1 MENVVLKANRY
12 RIVDNSAFE
21 MPLPL
26 KFTVWKCEAPI
37 CEYLVSE
44 DEEVSYTIIT
54 RFKELMITTI
64 HRPLDISDIYY
75 LFSCRVFQDKTPY
88 TYPILDRMGIE
99 KYNVYNILRRTHGIT
114 PYDDYWIRFDG
125 ETTTFEQAC
134 GEFDKY
140 LIAPEAQPV
149 PMISYPS
156 GEYRPGRSTRP
167 PKQPEADVSSILNQH
182 KVDVASI
189 MEESKTPEAIAPET
203 SYAPA
208 PEVENNKMSQDDIEA
223 LLRSAGISDSPAPE
237 PVSDIQ
243 VDPATRSQEE
253 SSGGVMSQDEVQRML
268 DEMNMSGGSE
278 KPAESAEPAEP
289 AEPVETPTEEI
300 IEPAEPS
307 GGKMSQDDIEKLL
320 AAALGGNDDSDSD
333 EPEIVEN
340 NAPEAPV
347 NDEPAPA
354 ESSAPSGG
362 KMSQEDIEKLLAA
375 NAPAEPSEPTEPA
388 EPVPAPEPAPAESPA
403 PSGGKMSQEDIE
415 KLLAANA
422 PAEPAEPTEP
432 AEPVP
437 TPEPAPA
444 ESSAPSGGKMS
455 QEDIEKL
462 LAANAP
468 AEPSEPAAPAP
479 EPAPAESSAPSGG
492 KMSQEDIEKLLA
504 ANAPAEPS
512 EPAAPAPE
520 PAPAE
525 SSAPSGGKMSQEDI
539 EKLLAANAPAEPSEP
554 TEPTEPTEPAEP
566 VPAPEPAPAESSAP
580 FGGKMSQEDIE
591 KLLAANAP
599 AEPSEPTEPAE
610 PVPAPEPAPAESP
623 APSGG
628 KMSQADIE
636 ALLNS
641 MQDEANK

>member
-75 LFSCRVFQDKTPY
+75 MFSCRVFQDKTPY

-253 SSGGVMSQDEVQRML
+253 PSGGAMSQDEVQRML

-278 KPAESAEPAEP
+278 KPAESAESAEP

-354 ESSAPSGG
+354 EPSAPSGGKMSQEDIEKLLAANAPAEPSEPAAPAPEPVESPAPSGG

-388 EPVPAPEPAPAESPA
+388 EPVPAPEPS
-403 PSGGKMSQEDIE
+403 
-415 KLLAANA
+415 
-422 PAEPAEPTEP
+422 
-432 AEPVP
+432 
-437 TPEPAPA
+437 
-444 ESSAPSGGKMS
+444 
-455 QEDIEKL
+455 
-462 LAANAP
+462 
-468 AEPSEPAAPAP
+468 
-479 EPAPAESSAPSGG
+479 
-492 KMSQEDIEKLLA
+492 
-504 ANAPAEPS
+504 
-512 EPAAPAPE
+512 
-520 PAPAE
+520 
-525 SSAPSGGKMSQEDI
+525 
-539 EKLLAANAPAEPSEP
+539 
-554 TEPTEPTEPAEP
+554 
-566 VPAPEPAPAESSAP
+566 
-580 FGGKMSQEDIE
+580 
-591 KLLAANAP
+591 
-599 AEPSEPTEPAE
+599 
-610 PVPAPEPAPAESP
+610 PAESP

>member
-75 LFSCRVFQDKTPY
+75 MFSCRVFQDKTPY

-375 NAPAEPSEPTEPA
+375 NAPAEPTEPAEPVPAPEPVESSASSGGKMSQEDIEKLLAANAPAEHAEPTEPA

-422 PAEPAEPTEP
+422 PAEPAAP
-432 AEPVP
+432 A
-437 TPEPAPA
+437 PEPA

-468 AEPSEPAAPAP
+468 AEPSEPA
-479 EPAPAESSAPSGG
+479 
-492 KMSQEDIEKLLA
+492 
-504 ANAPAEPS
+504 
-512 EPAAPAPE
+512 
-520 PAPAE
+520 
-525 SSAPSGGKMSQEDI
+525 
-539 EKLLAANAPAEPSEP
+539 
-554 TEPTEPTEPAEP
+554 EP
-566 VPAPEPAPAESSAP
+566 VPAPEPAPAESS
-580 FGGKMSQEDIE
+580 
-591 KLLAANAP
+591 
-599 AEPSEPTEPAE
+599 
-610 PVPAPEPAPAESP
+610 

>member
-278 KPAESAEPAEP
+278 KPKESAEPAEP
-289 AEPVETPTEEI
+289 VEPVETPTEEI

-354 ESSAPSGG
+354 ESPAPSGG

-375 NAPAEPSEPTEPA
+375 NAPAEPSEPA
-388 EPVPAPEPAPAESPA
+388 VPAPEPAPAESPA

-422 PAEPAEPTEP
+422 PAEHA
-432 AEPVP
+432 
-437 TPEPAPA
+437 
-444 ESSAPSGGKMS
+444 
-455 QEDIEKL
+455 
-462 LAANAP
+462 
-468 AEPSEPAAPAP
+468 
-479 EPAPAESSAPSGG
+479 
-492 KMSQEDIEKLLA
+492 
-504 ANAPAEPS
+504 
-512 EPAAPAPE
+512 
-520 PAPAE
+520 
-525 SSAPSGGKMSQEDI
+525 
-539 EKLLAANAPAEPSEP
+539 
-554 TEPTEPTEPAEP
+554 EPTEPAEP
-566 VPAPEPAPAESSAP
+566 VPAPEPAPAESS
-580 FGGKMSQEDIE
+580 
-591 KLLAANAP
+591 
-599 AEPSEPTEPAE
+599 
-610 PVPAPEPAPAESP
+610 

>member
-208 PEVENNKMSQDDIEA
+208 SEVENNKMSQDDIEA

-354 ESSAPSGG
+354 ESPAPSGG

-375 NAPAEPSEPTEPA
+375 NAPAEPSEPAEPTEPA

-432 AEPVP
+432 APA
-437 TPEPAPA
+437 PEPA

-468 AEPSEPAAPAP
+468 AEPAEPTEPAPAP

-512 EPAAPAPE
+512 EPA
-520 PAPAE
+520 
-525 SSAPSGGKMSQEDI
+525 
-539 EKLLAANAPAEPSEP
+539 
-554 TEPTEPTEPAEP
+554 EPTEPAEP
-566 VPAPEPAPAESSAP
+566 VP
-580 FGGKMSQEDIE
+580 
-591 KLLAANAP
+591 
-599 AEPSEPTEPAE
+599 
-610 PVPAPEPAPAESP
+610 VPEPAPAESP

>member
-320 AAALGGNDDSDSD
+320 SAALGGNDDSDSD

-375 NAPAEPSEPTEPA
+375 NAPAEPSEPAEPTEPTEPA
-388 EPVPAPEPAPAESPA
+388 EPVPTPEPAPAESPA

-422 PAEPAEPTEP
+422 PAEPSEP
-432 AEPVP
+432 AEP
-437 TPEPAPA
+437 A
-444 ESSAPSGGKMS
+444 
-455 QEDIEKL
+455 
-462 LAANAP
+462 
-468 AEPSEPAAPAP
+468 
-479 EPAPAESSAPSGG
+479 
-492 KMSQEDIEKLLA
+492 
-504 ANAPAEPS
+504 
-512 EPAAPAPE
+512 
-520 PAPAE
+520 
-525 SSAPSGGKMSQEDI
+525 
-539 EKLLAANAPAEPSEP
+539 
-554 TEPTEPTEPAEP
+554 EPAEP
-566 VPAPEPAPAESSAP
+566 VPAPEPAPAESS
-580 FGGKMSQEDIE
+580 
-591 KLLAANAP
+591 
-599 AEPSEPTEPAE
+599 
-610 PVPAPEPAPAESP
+610 

>member
-208 PEVENNKMSQDDIEA
+208 SEVENNKMSQDDIEA

-278 KPAESAEPAEP
+278 KPAESAESAESAEPVEPAEP

-354 ESSAPSGG
+354 ESPAPSGGKMSQEDIEKLLAANAPAEPSEPAEPTEPAEPVPAPEPAPAESSAPSGG

-375 NAPAEPSEPTEPA
+375 NAPAEPSEPA
-388 EPVPAPEPAPAESPA
+388 APAPEPAPAESP
-403 PSGGKMSQEDIE
+403 
-415 KLLAANA
+415 
-422 PAEPAEPTEP
+422 
-432 AEPVP
+432 
-437 TPEPAPA
+437 
-444 ESSAPSGGKMS
+444 APSGGKMS

-512 EPAAPAPE
+512 EPAEPTEPAEPVPAPE

-554 TEPTEPTEPAEP
+554 A
-566 VPAPEPAPAESSAP
+566 
-580 FGGKMSQEDIE
+580 
-591 KLLAANAP
+591 
-599 AEPSEPTEPAE
+599 EPTEPAE

-641 MQDEANK
+641 MKDEANK

>member
-208 PEVENNKMSQDDIEA
+208 HEVENNKMSQDDIEA

-278 KPAESAEPAEP
+278 KPAESAESVEPVEPAEPAEP

-320 AAALGGNDDSDSD
+320 SAALGGNDDSDSD

-375 NAPAEPSEPTEPA
+375 NAPAEPSEPAEPTEPAEPVPAPEPAPVESPAPSGGKMSQEDIEKLLAANAPAEPSEPAEPTEPA

-437 TPEPAPA
+437 APEPAPV
-444 ESSAPSGGKMS
+444 ESPAPSGGKMS

-468 AEPSEPAAPAP
+468 AEPSEPA
-479 EPAPAESSAPSGG
+479 
-492 KMSQEDIEKLLA
+492 
-504 ANAPAEPS
+504 
-512 EPAAPAPE
+512 
-520 PAPAE
+520 
-525 SSAPSGGKMSQEDI
+525 
-539 EKLLAANAPAEPSEP
+539 
-554 TEPTEPTEPAEP
+554 EPTEPAEP
-566 VPAPEPAPAESSAP
+566 VPTPEPAPAESS
-580 FGGKMSQEDIE
+580 
-591 KLLAANAP
+591 
-599 AEPSEPTEPAE
+599 
-610 PVPAPEPAPAESP
+610 

>member
-278 KPAESAEPAEP
+278 KPEESAEPAEP

-375 NAPAEPSEPTEPA
+375 NAPAEPSEPAEPTEPA

-422 PAEPAEPTEP
+422 PAEPSEPAEPTEP

-455 QEDIEKL
+455 Q
-462 LAANAP
+462 
-468 AEPSEPAAPAP
+468 
-479 EPAPAESSAPSGG
+479 
-492 KMSQEDIEKLLA
+492 
-504 ANAPAEPS
+504 
-512 EPAAPAPE
+512 
-520 PAPAE
+520 
-525 SSAPSGGKMSQEDI
+525 
-539 EKLLAANAPAEPSEP
+539 
-554 TEPTEPTEPAEP
+554 
-566 VPAPEPAPAESSAP
+566 
-580 FGGKMSQEDIE
+580 
-591 KLLAANAP
+591 
-599 AEPSEPTEPAE
+599 
-610 PVPAPEPAPAESP
+610 
-623 APSGG
+623 
-628 KMSQADIE
+628 ADIE

>member
-278 KPAESAEPAEP
+278 KPEESAEPAEP

-415 KLLAANA
+415 KLLAANVPAEPSEPAAPAPEPAPTESSAPSGGKMSQEDIEKLLAANA
-422 PAEPAEPTEP
+422 PAEPAAPAPEP
-432 AEPVP
+432 AESP
-437 TPEPAPA
+437 
-444 ESSAPSGGKMS
+444 APSGGKMS

-468 AEPSEPAAPAP
+468 AEPSEPA
-479 EPAPAESSAPSGG
+479 
-492 KMSQEDIEKLLA
+492 
-504 ANAPAEPS
+504 
-512 EPAAPAPE
+512 
-520 PAPAE
+520 
-525 SSAPSGGKMSQEDI
+525 
-539 EKLLAANAPAEPSEP
+539 
-554 TEPTEPTEPAEP
+554 EPTEPAEP
-566 VPAPEPAPAESSAP
+566 VPAPEPAPAESS
-580 FGGKMSQEDIE
+580 
-591 KLLAANAP
+591 
-599 AEPSEPTEPAE
+599 
-610 PVPAPEPAPAESP
+610 

>member
-375 NAPAEPSEPTEPA
+375 NAPAEP
-388 EPVPAPEPAPAESPA
+388 
-403 PSGGKMSQEDIE
+403 
-415 KLLAANA
+415 
-422 PAEPAEPTEP
+422 AEPTEP

-468 AEPSEPAAPAP
+468 AEPSEPA
-479 EPAPAESSAPSGG
+479 
-492 KMSQEDIEKLLA
+492 
-504 ANAPAEPS
+504 
-512 EPAAPAPE
+512 
-520 PAPAE
+520 
-525 SSAPSGGKMSQEDI
+525 
-539 EKLLAANAPAEPSEP
+539 
-554 TEPTEPTEPAEP
+554 EPTEPAEP
-566 VPAPEPAPAESSAP
+566 VPAPEPAPAESS
-580 FGGKMSQEDIE
+580 
-591 KLLAANAP
+591 
-599 AEPSEPTEPAE
+599 
-610 PVPAPEPAPAESP
+610 

>member
-278 KPAESAEPAEP
+278 KPEESAEPAEP
-289 AEPVETPTEEI
+289 AEPIETPTEEI

-375 NAPAEPSEPTEPA
+375 NAPAEPAEPTEPA

-422 PAEPAEPTEP
+422 PAEP
-432 AEPVP
+432 
-437 TPEPAPA
+437 
-444 ESSAPSGGKMS
+444 
-455 QEDIEKL
+455 
-462 LAANAP
+462 
-468 AEPSEPAAPAP
+468 SEPA
-479 EPAPAESSAPSGG
+479 
-492 KMSQEDIEKLLA
+492 
-504 ANAPAEPS
+504 
-512 EPAAPAPE
+512 
-520 PAPAE
+520 
-525 SSAPSGGKMSQEDI
+525 
-539 EKLLAANAPAEPSEP
+539 
-554 TEPTEPTEPAEP
+554 EPTEPAEP
-566 VPAPEPAPAESSAP
+566 VPAPEPAPVESPAP
-580 FGGKMSQEDIE
+580 SGGKMSQEDIE

-628 KMSQADIE
+628 KMSQEDIEKLLAANAPAEPSEPAEPTEPAEPVPAPEPAPAESSAPSGGKMSQADIE

>member
-243 VDPATRSQEE
+243 VDPATRSEEE

-320 AAALGGNDDSDSD
+320 AAALDGNDDSDSD

-347 NDEPAPA
+347 ND
-354 ESSAPSGG
+354 
-362 KMSQEDIEKLLAA
+362 
-375 NAPAEPSEPTEPA
+375 
-388 EPVPAPEPAPAESPA
+388 EPAPAESPA

-422 PAEPAEPTEP
+422 PAEPSEPAEPTEP

-437 TPEPAPA
+437 APEPAPV

-468 AEPSEPAAPAP
+468 AEPSEPAEPTEPAEPVPAPEPAPVESSAPSGGKMSQEDIEKLLAANAPAEPSEPAEPTEPAEPVPAP

-512 EPAAPAPE
+512 EPA
-520 PAPAE
+520 
-525 SSAPSGGKMSQEDI
+525 
-539 EKLLAANAPAEPSEP
+539 
-554 TEPTEPTEPAEP
+554 EPTEPAEP
-566 VPAPEPAPAESSAP
+566 VPAPEPAPAESS
-580 FGGKMSQEDIE
+580 
-591 KLLAANAP
+591 
-599 AEPSEPTEPAE
+599 
-610 PVPAPEPAPAESP
+610 

>member
-208 PEVENNKMSQDDIEA
+208 SEVENNKMSQDDIEA

-375 NAPAEPSEPTEPA
+375 NAPAEPTEPTEPA
-388 EPVPAPEPAPAESPA
+388 PAPE
-403 PSGGKMSQEDIE
+403 
-415 KLLAANA
+415 
-422 PAEPAEPTEP
+422 
-432 AEPVP
+432 
-437 TPEPAPA
+437 PA

-468 AEPSEPAAPAP
+468 AEPSEPA
-479 EPAPAESSAPSGG
+479 
-492 KMSQEDIEKLLA
+492 
-504 ANAPAEPS
+504 
-512 EPAAPAPE
+512 
-520 PAPAE
+520 
-525 SSAPSGGKMSQEDI
+525 
-539 EKLLAANAPAEPSEP
+539 
-554 TEPTEPTEPAEP
+554 EPTEPAEP
-566 VPAPEPAPAESSAP
+566 VPTPEPAPAESS
-580 FGGKMSQEDIE
+580 
-591 KLLAANAP
+591 
-599 AEPSEPTEPAE
+599 
-610 PVPAPEPAPAESP
+610 

>member
-167 PKQPEADVSSILNQH
+167 PKKPEADVSSILNQH

-208 PEVENNKMSQDDIEA
+208 HEVENNKMSQDDIEA

-320 AAALGGNDDSDSD
+320 AAALDGNDDSDSD

-354 ESSAPSGG
+354 ESPAPSGG

-375 NAPAEPSEPTEPA
+375 NAPAEPSEPAEPTEPA
-388 EPVPAPEPAPAESPA
+388 KPVPAPEPAPAESPA

-444 ESSAPSGGKMS
+444 ESPAPSGGKMS

-468 AEPSEPAAPAP
+468 AEPAEPTEPAPAP

-512 EPAAPAPE
+512 EPA
-520 PAPAE
+520 
-525 SSAPSGGKMSQEDI
+525 
-539 EKLLAANAPAEPSEP
+539 
-554 TEPTEPTEPAEP
+554 EPTEPAEP
-566 VPAPEPAPAESSAP
+566 VP
-580 FGGKMSQEDIE
+580 
-591 KLLAANAP
+591 
-599 AEPSEPTEPAE
+599 
-610 PVPAPEPAPAESP
+610 VPEPAPAESP

>member
-64 HRPLDISDIYY
+64 HRSLDISDIYY

-156 GEYRPGRSTRP
+156 GGYRPGRSTRP

-268 DEMNMSGGSE
+268 DEMNMSGSSE
-278 KPAESAEPAEP
+278 KPAESAESVEPAEPAEPVEPAEPAVPAEPAEP

-375 NAPAEPSEPTEPA
+375 NAPAEPSEPAEPTEPA
-388 EPVPAPEPAPAESPA
+388 EPVPAPEPAPAESSA

-444 ESSAPSGGKMS
+444 ESPAPSGGKMS

-468 AEPSEPAAPAP
+468 AEPAEPTEPAPAP

-512 EPAAPAPE
+512 EPA
-520 PAPAE
+520 
-525 SSAPSGGKMSQEDI
+525 
-539 EKLLAANAPAEPSEP
+539 
-554 TEPTEPTEPAEP
+554 EPTEPAEP
-566 VPAPEPAPAESSAP
+566 VP
-580 FGGKMSQEDIE
+580 
-591 KLLAANAP
+591 
-599 AEPSEPTEPAE
+599 
-610 PVPAPEPAPAESP
+610 VPEPAPAESP

>member
-278 KPAESAEPAEP
+278 KPAESAES

-375 NAPAEPSEPTEPA
+375 NAPAEPSEPA
-388 EPVPAPEPAPAESPA
+388 APAPEPAPAESPA

-422 PAEPAEPTEP
+422 PAEPSEPAEPTEP
-432 AEPVP
+432 TEPVP
-437 TPEPAPA
+437 APEPAPA
-444 ESSAPSGGKMS
+444 ESLAPSGGKMS

-468 AEPSEPAAPAP
+468 AEPAEPTEPAPAP

-512 EPAAPAPE
+512 EPA
-520 PAPAE
+520 
-525 SSAPSGGKMSQEDI
+525 
-539 EKLLAANAPAEPSEP
+539 
-554 TEPTEPTEPAEP
+554 EPTEPAEP
-566 VPAPEPAPAESSAP
+566 VP
-580 FGGKMSQEDIE
+580 
-591 KLLAANAP
+591 
-599 AEPSEPTEPAE
+599 
-610 PVPAPEPAPAESP
+610 VPEPAPAESP

>member
-208 PEVENNKMSQDDIEA
+208 SEVENNKMSQDDIEA

-278 KPAESAEPAEP
+278 KPAESAESAESS
-289 AEPVETPTEEI
+289 EPVETPTEEI

-320 AAALGGNDDSDSD
+320 SAALGGNDDSDSD

-347 NDEPAPA
+347 ND
-354 ESSAPSGG
+354 
-362 KMSQEDIEKLLAA
+362 
-375 NAPAEPSEPTEPA
+375 
-388 EPVPAPEPAPAESPA
+388 EPAPAESPA

-432 AEPVP
+432 APA
-437 TPEPAPA
+437 PEPA

-468 AEPSEPAAPAP
+468 AEPTESAEPVPTP
-479 EPAPAESSAPSGG
+479 EPAPAESSAPS
-492 KMSQEDIEKLLA
+492 
-504 ANAPAEPS
+504 
-512 EPAAPAPE
+512 
-520 PAPAE
+520 
-525 SSAPSGGKMSQEDI
+525 
-539 EKLLAANAPAEPSEP
+539 
-554 TEPTEPTEPAEP
+554 
-566 VPAPEPAPAESSAP
+566 
-580 FGGKMSQEDIE
+580 GGKMSQEDIE

>member
-208 PEVENNKMSQDDIEA
+208 HEVENNKMSQDDIEA

-278 KPAESAEPAEP
+278 KPAESAESVEPVEPAEPAEP

-320 AAALGGNDDSDSD
+320 SAALGGNDDSDSD

-354 ESSAPSGG
+354 ESPAPSGG

-375 NAPAEPSEPTEPA
+375 NAPAEPSEPA

-422 PAEPAEPTEP
+422 PAEPSEP
-432 AEPVP
+432 AAPAPEPV
-437 TPEPAPA
+437 
-444 ESSAPSGGKMS
+444 ESPAPSGGKMS

-479 EPAPAESSAPSGG
+479 EPAPAESPAPSGG

-512 EPAAPAPE
+512 EPA
-520 PAPAE
+520 
-525 SSAPSGGKMSQEDI
+525 
-539 EKLLAANAPAEPSEP
+539 
-554 TEPTEPTEPAEP
+554 EPTEPTEPAEP

-580 FGGKMSQEDIE
+580 
-591 KLLAANAP
+591 
-599 AEPSEPTEPAE
+599 
-610 PVPAPEPAPAESP
+610 
-623 APSGG
+623 SGG

>member
-278 KPAESAEPAEP
+278 KPAESAESAES

-375 NAPAEPSEPTEPA
+375 NAPTEPADPTEPA

-422 PAEPAEPTEP
+422 PAEP
-432 AEPVP
+432 
-437 TPEPAPA
+437 
-444 ESSAPSGGKMS
+444 
-455 QEDIEKL
+455 
-462 LAANAP
+462 
-468 AEPSEPAAPAP
+468 SEPA
-479 EPAPAESSAPSGG
+479 
-492 KMSQEDIEKLLA
+492 
-504 ANAPAEPS
+504 
-512 EPAAPAPE
+512 
-520 PAPAE
+520 
-525 SSAPSGGKMSQEDI
+525 
-539 EKLLAANAPAEPSEP
+539 
-554 TEPTEPTEPAEP
+554 EPTEPAEP
-566 VPAPEPAPAESSAP
+566 VPAPEPAPAESS
-580 FGGKMSQEDIE
+580 
-591 KLLAANAP
+591 
-599 AEPSEPTEPAE
+599 
-610 PVPAPEPAPAESP
+610 

>member
-278 KPAESAEPAEP
+278 KPEESAEPAEP

-375 NAPAEPSEPTEPA
+375 NAPAEPAEPTEPA

-422 PAEPAEPTEP
+422 PAEP
-432 AEPVP
+432 
-437 TPEPAPA
+437 
-444 ESSAPSGGKMS
+444 
-455 QEDIEKL
+455 
-462 LAANAP
+462 
-468 AEPSEPAAPAP
+468 SEPA
-479 EPAPAESSAPSGG
+479 
-492 KMSQEDIEKLLA
+492 
-504 ANAPAEPS
+504 
-512 EPAAPAPE
+512 
-520 PAPAE
+520 
-525 SSAPSGGKMSQEDI
+525 
-539 EKLLAANAPAEPSEP
+539 
-554 TEPTEPTEPAEP
+554 EPTEPAEP
-566 VPAPEPAPAESSAP
+566 VPAPEPAPAESS
-580 FGGKMSQEDIE
+580 
-591 KLLAANAP
+591 
-599 AEPSEPTEPAE
+599 
-610 PVPAPEPAPAESP
+610 

>member
-208 PEVENNKMSQDDIEA
+208 SEVENNKMSQDDIEA

-422 PAEPAEPTEP
+422 PAEPTESAEPVPTPEPAPAESPAPSGGKMSQEDIEKLLAANAPAEPSEPAEPTEPAEPVPTPEPAPAESPAPSGGKMSQEDIEKLLAANAPAEPAEPTEPAEPVPAPEPAPAESPAPSGGKMSQEDIEKLLAANAPAEPSEPAEPTEP

-455 QEDIEKL
+455 Q
-462 LAANAP
+462 
-468 AEPSEPAAPAP
+468 
-479 EPAPAESSAPSGG
+479 
-492 KMSQEDIEKLLA
+492 
-504 ANAPAEPS
+504 
-512 EPAAPAPE
+512 
-520 PAPAE
+520 
-525 SSAPSGGKMSQEDI
+525 
-539 EKLLAANAPAEPSEP
+539 
-554 TEPTEPTEPAEP
+554 
-566 VPAPEPAPAESSAP
+566 
-580 FGGKMSQEDIE
+580 
-591 KLLAANAP
+591 
-599 AEPSEPTEPAE
+599 
-610 PVPAPEPAPAESP
+610 
-623 APSGG
+623 
-628 KMSQADIE
+628 ADIE

>member
-278 KPAESAEPAEP
+278 KPAESAESVEPVEPAEPAEP

-320 AAALGGNDDSDSD
+320 ATALGGNNDSDSD

-347 NDEPAPA
+347 ND
-354 ESSAPSGG
+354 
-362 KMSQEDIEKLLAA
+362 
-375 NAPAEPSEPTEPA
+375 
-388 EPVPAPEPAPAESPA
+388 EPAPAESPA

-422 PAEPAEPTEP
+422 PAEPAEPAEPTEP
-432 AEPVP
+432 AEPV
-437 TPEPAPA
+437 
-444 ESSAPSGGKMS
+444 
-455 QEDIEKL
+455 
-462 LAANAP
+462 
-468 AEPSEPAAPAP
+468 PAP

-525 SSAPSGGKMSQEDI
+525 SSAPSGGKMSQ
-539 EKLLAANAPAEPSEP
+539 
-554 TEPTEPTEPAEP
+554 
-566 VPAPEPAPAESSAP
+566 
-580 FGGKMSQEDIE
+580 
-591 KLLAANAP
+591 
-599 AEPSEPTEPAE
+599 
-610 PVPAPEPAPAESP
+610 
-623 APSGG
+623 
-628 KMSQADIE
+628 ADIE

>member
-208 PEVENNKMSQDDIEA
+208 HEVENNKMSQDDIEA

-243 VDPATRSQEE
+243 VDPATRSQDE

-375 NAPAEPSEPTEPA
+375 NAPAEPAEPTEPAPAPEPAESSAPSGGKMSQEDIEKLLAANAPAEPTESAEPVPTPEPAPAESSAPSGGKMSQEDIEKLLAANAPAEPSEPAEPTEPA

-422 PAEPAEPTEP
+422 PAEP
-432 AEPVP
+432 
-437 TPEPAPA
+437 
-444 ESSAPSGGKMS
+444 
-455 QEDIEKL
+455 
-462 LAANAP
+462 
-468 AEPSEPAAPAP
+468 SEPA
-479 EPAPAESSAPSGG
+479 
-492 KMSQEDIEKLLA
+492 
-504 ANAPAEPS
+504 
-512 EPAAPAPE
+512 
-520 PAPAE
+520 
-525 SSAPSGGKMSQEDI
+525 
-539 EKLLAANAPAEPSEP
+539 
-554 TEPTEPTEPAEP
+554 EPTEPAEP
-566 VPAPEPAPAESSAP
+566 VPAPEPAPAESS
-580 FGGKMSQEDIE
+580 
-591 KLLAANAP
+591 
-599 AEPSEPTEPAE
+599 
-610 PVPAPEPAPAESP
+610 

>member
-289 AEPVETPTEEI
+289 AEPIETPTEEI

-388 EPVPAPEPAPAESPA
+388 EPVPAPEPAPAESSVPSGGKMSQDDIEKLLAANAPAEPSEPAEPTEPAPAPEPAESSA

-422 PAEPAEPTEP
+422 PAEPTES

-468 AEPSEPAAPAP
+468 AEPAEPTEPAPAP

-512 EPAAPAPE
+512 EPA
-520 PAPAE
+520 
-525 SSAPSGGKMSQEDI
+525 
-539 EKLLAANAPAEPSEP
+539 
-554 TEPTEPTEPAEP
+554 EPTEPAEP
-566 VPAPEPAPAESSAP
+566 VPAPEPAPAESS
-580 FGGKMSQEDIE
+580 
-591 KLLAANAP
+591 
-599 AEPSEPTEPAE
+599 
-610 PVPAPEPAPAESP
+610 

>member
-320 AAALGGNDDSDSD
+320 SAALGGNDDSDSD

-354 ESSAPSGG
+354 ESPAPSGG

-375 NAPAEPSEPTEPA
+375 NAPAEPSEPAAPAPEPAPAESPAPSGGKMSQEDIEKLLAANAPAEPSERTEPAEPVPAPEPAPAESPAPSGGKMSQEDIEKLLAANAPAEPSEPAEPTEPA

-422 PAEPAEPTEP
+422 PAEPSEP
-432 AEPVP
+432 AEP
-437 TPEPAPA
+437 A
-444 ESSAPSGGKMS
+444 
-455 QEDIEKL
+455 
-462 LAANAP
+462 
-468 AEPSEPAAPAP
+468 
-479 EPAPAESSAPSGG
+479 
-492 KMSQEDIEKLLA
+492 
-504 ANAPAEPS
+504 
-512 EPAAPAPE
+512 
-520 PAPAE
+520 
-525 SSAPSGGKMSQEDI
+525 
-539 EKLLAANAPAEPSEP
+539 
-554 TEPTEPTEPAEP
+554 EPAEP
-566 VPAPEPAPAESSAP
+566 VPAPEPAPAESS
-580 FGGKMSQEDIE
+580 
-591 KLLAANAP
+591 
-599 AEPSEPTEPAE
+599 
-610 PVPAPEPAPAESP
+610 

>member
-125 ETTTFEQAC
+125 EATTFEQAC

-278 KPAESAEPAEP
+278 KPEESAEPAEP
-289 AEPVETPTEEI
+289 AEPIETPTEEI

-375 NAPAEPSEPTEPA
+375 NAPAEPAEPTEPAEPVPAPEPAPAESPAPSGGKMAQEDIEKLLAANAPAEPSEPAEPTEPA

-432 AEPVP
+432 A
-437 TPEPAPA
+437 
-444 ESSAPSGGKMS
+444 
-455 QEDIEKL
+455 
-462 LAANAP
+462 
-468 AEPSEPAAPAP
+468 PAP

-512 EPAAPAPE
+512 EPA
-520 PAPAE
+520 
-525 SSAPSGGKMSQEDI
+525 
-539 EKLLAANAPAEPSEP
+539 
-554 TEPTEPTEPAEP
+554 EPTEPAEP
-566 VPAPEPAPAESSAP
+566 VPAPEPAPAESS
-580 FGGKMSQEDIE
+580 
-591 KLLAANAP
+591 
-599 AEPSEPTEPAE
+599 
-610 PVPAPEPAPAESP
+610 

>member
-243 VDPATRSQEE
+243 VDPATRSEEE

-320 AAALGGNDDSDSD
+320 AAALDGNDDSDSD

-347 NDEPAPA
+347 ND
-354 ESSAPSGG
+354 
-362 KMSQEDIEKLLAA
+362 
-375 NAPAEPSEPTEPA
+375 
-388 EPVPAPEPAPAESPA
+388 EPAPAESPA

-422 PAEPAEPTEP
+422 PAEPSEPAEPTEP
-432 AEPVP
+432 AKPV
-437 TPEPAPA
+437 
-444 ESSAPSGGKMS
+444 
-455 QEDIEKL
+455 
-462 LAANAP
+462 
-468 AEPSEPAAPAP
+468 PAP

-512 EPAAPAPE
+512 EPA
-520 PAPAE
+520 
-525 SSAPSGGKMSQEDI
+525 
-539 EKLLAANAPAEPSEP
+539 
-554 TEPTEPTEPAEP
+554 EPTEPAEP
-566 VPAPEPAPAESSAP
+566 VPAPEPAPAESS
-580 FGGKMSQEDIE
+580 
-591 KLLAANAP
+591 
-599 AEPSEPTEPAE
+599 
-610 PVPAPEPAPAESP
+610 

>member
-278 KPAESAEPAEP
+278 KPAESAESVEPVEPAEPAEP

-320 AAALGGNDDSDSD
+320 ATALGGNDDSDSD

-354 ESSAPSGG
+354 ESPAPSGG

-375 NAPAEPSEPTEPA
+375 NAPAEPAEPAEPTEPA

-422 PAEPAEPTEP
+422 PAEPSEPAEPTEP

-437 TPEPAPA
+437 APEPAPA

-468 AEPSEPAAPAP
+468 AEPSEPAEPTEPAEPVPAP

-525 SSAPSGGKMSQEDI
+525 SSAPSGGKMSQ
-539 EKLLAANAPAEPSEP
+539 
-554 TEPTEPTEPAEP
+554 
-566 VPAPEPAPAESSAP
+566 
-580 FGGKMSQEDIE
+580 
-591 KLLAANAP
+591 
-599 AEPSEPTEPAE
+599 
-610 PVPAPEPAPAESP
+610 
-623 APSGG
+623 
-628 KMSQADIE
+628 ADIE

>member
-320 AAALGGNDDSDSD
+320 AAALDGNDDSDSD

-375 NAPAEPSEPTEPA
+375 NAPAEHSEPAEPTEPA

-422 PAEPAEPTEP
+422 PAEPSEPAEPTEP

-437 TPEPAPA
+437 APEPAPA
-444 ESSAPSGGKMS
+444 ESPAPSGGKMS

-468 AEPSEPAAPAP
+468 AEPSEPAEPTEPAEPVPAP

-512 EPAAPAPE
+512 EPA
-520 PAPAE
+520 
-525 SSAPSGGKMSQEDI
+525 
-539 EKLLAANAPAEPSEP
+539 
-554 TEPTEPTEPAEP
+554 
-566 VPAPEPAPAESSAP
+566 
-580 FGGKMSQEDIE
+580 
-591 KLLAANAP
+591 
-599 AEPSEPTEPAE
+599 EPTEPAE

-628 KMSQADIE
+628 KMSQEDIEKLLAANAPAEPSEPAEPTEPAEPVPAPEPAPAESSAPSGGKMSQADIE

>member
-75 LFSCRVFQDKTPY
+75 MFSCRVFQDKTPY

-208 PEVENNKMSQDDIEA
+208 HEVENNKMSQDDIEA

-253 SSGGVMSQDEVQRML
+253 PSGGVMSQDEVQRML

-278 KPAESAEPAEP
+278 KPAESAES

-375 NAPAEPSEPTEPA
+375 NVPAEPAEPA

-422 PAEPAEPTEP
+422 PAEPAEPAEPTEP

-437 TPEPAPA
+437 APEPAPA

-468 AEPSEPAAPAP
+468 AEPSEPAEPTEPAEPVPAP

-525 SSAPSGGKMSQEDI
+525 SSAPSGGKMSQ
-539 EKLLAANAPAEPSEP
+539 
-554 TEPTEPTEPAEP
+554 
-566 VPAPEPAPAESSAP
+566 
-580 FGGKMSQEDIE
+580 
-591 KLLAANAP
+591 
-599 AEPSEPTEPAE
+599 
-610 PVPAPEPAPAESP
+610 
-623 APSGG
+623 
-628 KMSQADIE
+628 ADIE

>member
-278 KPAESAEPAEP
+278 KPEESAEPAEP
-289 AEPVETPTEEI
+289 AEPIETPTEEI

-375 NAPAEPSEPTEPA
+375 NAPAEPAEPTEPAEPVPAPEPAPAESPAPSGGKMAQEDIEKLLAANAPAEPSEPAEPTEPA

-437 TPEPAPA
+437 APEPAPA
-444 ESSAPSGGKMS
+444 ESPAPSGGKMS
-455 QEDIEKL
+455 QEDIEKLLAANAPAEPAEPTEPAEPVPAPEPAPAESPAPSGGKMAQEDIEKL

-492 KMSQEDIEKLLA
+492 KMSQ
-504 ANAPAEPS
+504 
-512 EPAAPAPE
+512 
-520 PAPAE
+520 
-525 SSAPSGGKMSQEDI
+525 
-539 EKLLAANAPAEPSEP
+539 
-554 TEPTEPTEPAEP
+554 
-566 VPAPEPAPAESSAP
+566 
-580 FGGKMSQEDIE
+580 
-591 KLLAANAP
+591 
-599 AEPSEPTEPAE
+599 
-610 PVPAPEPAPAESP
+610 
-623 APSGG
+623 
-628 KMSQADIE
+628 ADIE

>member
-512 EPAAPAPE
+512 EP
-520 PAPAE
+520 
-525 SSAPSGGKMSQEDI
+525 
-539 EKLLAANAPAEPSEP
+539 

>member
-243 VDPATRSQEE
+243 VDPATRSEEE

-375 NAPAEPSEPTEPA
+375 NAPAEPSEPAEPTEPA

-422 PAEPAEPTEP
+422 PAEPSEP
-432 AEPVP
+432 AAPA
-437 TPEPAPA
+437 PEPAPA
-444 ESSAPSGGKMS
+444 ESPAPSGGKMS

-468 AEPSEPAAPAP
+468 AEPAAPAP
-479 EPAPAESSAPSGG
+479 E
-492 KMSQEDIEKLLA
+492 
-504 ANAPAEPS
+504 
-512 EPAAPAPE
+512 
-520 PAPAE
+520 PAE

-554 TEPTEPTEPAEP
+554 TEPTESAEP
-566 VPAPEPAPAESSAP
+566 VPAPEPAPAESPAP
-580 FGGKMSQEDIE
+580 SGGKMSQEDIE

-599 AEPSEPTEPAE
+599 AEPSEPAEPTEPAE
-610 PVPAPEPAPAESP
+610 PVPTPEPAPAESS

>member
-278 KPAESAEPAEP
+278 KPAESAES

-375 NAPAEPSEPTEPA
+375 NAPAEPSEPAEPTEPA
-388 EPVPAPEPAPAESPA
+388 EPVPAPEPAPVESPA

-455 QEDIEKL
+455 Q
-462 LAANAP
+462 
-468 AEPSEPAAPAP
+468 
-479 EPAPAESSAPSGG
+479 
-492 KMSQEDIEKLLA
+492 
-504 ANAPAEPS
+504 
-512 EPAAPAPE
+512 
-520 PAPAE
+520 
-525 SSAPSGGKMSQEDI
+525 
-539 EKLLAANAPAEPSEP
+539 
-554 TEPTEPTEPAEP
+554 
-566 VPAPEPAPAESSAP
+566 
-580 FGGKMSQEDIE
+580 
-591 KLLAANAP
+591 
-599 AEPSEPTEPAE
+599 
-610 PVPAPEPAPAESP
+610 
-623 APSGG
+623 
-628 KMSQADIE
+628 ADIE

>member
-375 NAPAEPSEPTEPA
+375 NAPAEPSEP
-388 EPVPAPEPAPAESPA
+388 
-403 PSGGKMSQEDIE
+403 
-415 KLLAANA
+415 
-422 PAEPAEPTEP
+422 AEPTEP

-468 AEPSEPAAPAP
+468 AEPSEPA
-479 EPAPAESSAPSGG
+479 
-492 KMSQEDIEKLLA
+492 
-504 ANAPAEPS
+504 
-512 EPAAPAPE
+512 
-520 PAPAE
+520 
-525 SSAPSGGKMSQEDI
+525 
-539 EKLLAANAPAEPSEP
+539 
-554 TEPTEPTEPAEP
+554 
-566 VPAPEPAPAESSAP
+566 
-580 FGGKMSQEDIE
+580 
-591 KLLAANAP
+591 
-599 AEPSEPTEPAE
+599 EPTEPAE

-628 KMSQADIE
+628 KMSQEDIEKLLAANAPAEPSEPAEPTEPAEPVPAPEPAPAESPAPSGGKMSQEDIEKLLAANAPAEPSEPAEPTEPAEPVPAPEPAPAESPAPSGGKMSQEDIEKLLAANAPAEPSEPAEPTEPAEPVPTPEPAPAESSAPSGGKMSQADIE

>member
-278 KPAESAEPAEP
+278 KPEESAEPAEP

-375 NAPAEPSEPTEPA
+375 NAPAEPAEPAEPTEPA

-422 PAEPAEPTEP
+422 PAEPSEPAAPAPEP
-432 AEPVP
+432 AESPAP
-437 TPEPAPA
+437 SGGKMSQEDIEKLLAANAPAEPAAPAPEPA

-468 AEPSEPAAPAP
+468 AEPSEPTEPTESAEPVPAP

-512 EPAAPAPE
+512 EPAAP
-520 PAPAE
+520 
-525 SSAPSGGKMSQEDI
+525 
-539 EKLLAANAPAEPSEP
+539 
-554 TEPTEPTEPAEP
+554 
-566 VPAPEPAPAESSAP
+566 V
-580 FGGKMSQEDIE
+580 
-591 KLLAANAP
+591 
-599 AEPSEPTEPAE
+599 
-610 PVPAPEPAPAESP
+610 PEPAPAESP

>member
-125 ETTTFEQAC
+125 ETTTFDQAC

-243 VDPATRSQEE
+243 VDPATRSEEE

-320 AAALGGNDDSDSD
+320 SAALGGNDDSDSD

-375 NAPAEPSEPTEPA
+375 NAPAEHSEPAEPTEPA

-422 PAEPAEPTEP
+422 PAEPAEPAEPTEP

-437 TPEPAPA
+437 APEPAPA

-468 AEPSEPAAPAP
+468 AEHSEPAEPTEPAEPVPAP

-525 SSAPSGGKMSQEDI
+525 SSAPSGGKMSQ
-539 EKLLAANAPAEPSEP
+539 
-554 TEPTEPTEPAEP
+554 
-566 VPAPEPAPAESSAP
+566 
-580 FGGKMSQEDIE
+580 
-591 KLLAANAP
+591 
-599 AEPSEPTEPAE
+599 
-610 PVPAPEPAPAESP
+610 
-623 APSGG
+623 
-628 KMSQADIE
+628 ADIE